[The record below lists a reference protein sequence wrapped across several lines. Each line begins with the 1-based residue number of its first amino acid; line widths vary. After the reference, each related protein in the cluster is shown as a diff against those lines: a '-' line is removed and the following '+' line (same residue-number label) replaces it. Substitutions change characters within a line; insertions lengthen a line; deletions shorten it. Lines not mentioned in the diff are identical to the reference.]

1 MKGMGRSHGFRL
13 YEVQLFRGQKRDPQP
28 FALKD
33 EHYADHLERVVQA
46 RLLGEK
52 FDQPP
57 SLNHFVK
64 HQEPEEADGG
74 ADESSVLFELEE
86 LERQGTRVR
95 LQYRSG
101 SVGSYAL
108 AVSRRRGDPDVDVS
122 EHAVLNAQRA
132 WFLLPMDGPTGLLVA
147 ESVGRASGE
156 NMLQRW
162 PHAASRADRA
172 PEPHWRLALTGVGDP
187 EHMRSLLDE
196 DSMEEIVL
204 LRHEEQP
211 DRSTT
216 VEPFKIQS
224 KLKSSYAKRTAAQT
238 AMGWFERR
246 SDPLSSREGAKQLAA
261 ILDPTLANVDF
272 NDGYIKASAEDTSGQ
287 QLRPDLAKDIFTY
300 RLGPGLATEARV
312 LRQAREVVEG
322 ISKLSDLDLPWP

>member
-1 MKGMGRSHGFRL
+1 MARSHGFRL

-28 FALKD
+28 FALRD
-33 EHYADHLERVVQA
+33 EHYADHLERIVDS

-57 SLNHFVK
+57 SLNHFVR
-64 HQEPEEADGG
+64 PEESEEPDGEE
-74 ADESSVLFELEE
+74 DQSSVFFELEE
-86 LERQGTRVR
+86 LRRQGAPVR
-95 LQYRSG
+95 MQYRSG

-132 WFLLPMDGPTGLLVA
+132 WFLLPTDGLTGLLVA

-162 PHAASRADRA
+162 LHAASRADRA

-187 EHMRSLLDE
+187 EHMQSLLDE
-196 DSMEEIVL
+196 ESMEEIVL

-224 KLKSSYAKRTAAQT
+224 KLKSSYAKRITAQT
-238 AMGWFERR
+238 AMG
-246 SDPLSSREGAKQLAA
+246 L
-261 ILDPTLANVDF
+261 V
-272 NDGYIKASAEDTSGQ
+272 
-287 QLRPDLAKDIFTY
+287 
-300 RLGPGLATEARV
+300 
-312 LRQAREVVEG
+312 
-322 ISKLSDLDLPWP
+322 

>member
-1 MKGMGRSHGFRL
+1 MARSHGFRL
-13 YEVQLFRGQKRDPQP
+13 YEVQLFRGRKQSPQS
-28 FALKD
+28 FALGD
-33 EHYADHLERVVQA
+33 EHYADHLERVVQDH
-46 RLLGEK
+46 LLAEK
-52 FDQPP
+52 FDHPP
-57 SLNHFVK
+57 SLDHFVRSK
-64 HQEPEEADGG
+64 EP
-74 ADESSVLFELEE
+74 DEVEGDEDEPSVLFEVEE
-86 LERQGTRVR
+86 LGRHGTRVR
-95 LQYRSG
+95 IKYRSG

-122 EHAVLNAQRA
+122 EHAVLSPQRA
-132 WFLLPMDGPTGLLVA
+132 WFLLPAEGLTGLLVA

-162 PHAASRADRA
+162 LHAASRADRA
-172 PEPHWRLALTGVGDP
+172 PEAHWRLALTGVGDP
-187 EHMRSLLDE
+187 EHMQALLDE
-196 DSMEEIVL
+196 ESMEEIVL

-224 KLKSSYAKRTAAQT
+224 KLKSAYAKRSAAQT
-238 AMGWFERR
+238 AMNWFERR
-246 SDPLSSREGAKQLAA
+246 SNPLSTREGARQLAA
-261 ILDPTLANVDF
+261 ILDPSLAKVDF

-300 RLGPGLATEARV
+300 RLGPGVATEARV
-312 LRQAREVVEG
+312 LGQAREVVEG

>member
-1 MKGMGRSHGFRL
+1 MNGMARHGFRL
-13 YEVQLFRGQKRDPQP
+13 YEVQLFRGQKRDSQP

-33 EHYADHLERVVQA
+33 EHYADHLERIVEDH
-46 RLLGEK
+46 LLGEK
-52 FDQPP
+52 FDELP
-57 SLNHFVK
+57 SLNYFLK
-64 HQEPEEADGG
+64 AEEPEEAEGDEE
-74 ADESSVLFELEE
+74 ESSVLFETEKLG
-86 LERQGTRVR
+86 RQGTRVR
-95 LQYRSG
+95 IKYRSG

-132 WFLLPMDGPTGLLVA
+132 WFLLPADGLTGLLVA

-156 NMLQRW
+156 TMLQRW
-162 PHAASRADRA
+162 LHAASRVDRA

-187 EHMRSLLDE
+187 EHMQALLDE
-196 DSMEEIVL
+196 ESMQEIVL

-224 KLKSSYAKRTAAQT
+224 KLKSTYAKRTAAQT
-238 AMGWFERR
+238 AMSWFERR
-246 SDPLSSREGAKQLAA
+246 SNPLSTREGAKQLAA
-261 ILDPTLANVDF
+261 ILDPALANVDF

-300 RLGPGLATEARV
+300 RLGPGVATEGRV

>member
-1 MKGMGRSHGFRL
+1 MARSHGFRL

-33 EHYADHLERVVQA
+33 EHYADHLERIVDKY
-46 RLLGEK
+46 LLGEK
-52 FDQPP
+52 FDQLP
-57 SLNHFVK
+57 SLNHFLTAG
-64 HQEPEEADGG
+64 EPEEAEGDEE
-74 ADESSVLFELEE
+74 ESSVLLFEVEKMG
-86 LERQGTRVR
+86 RHGTRVR
-95 LQYRSG
+95 ITYRSG

-108 AVSRRRGDPDVDVS
+108 AVSRRREDPDVDVS
-122 EHAVLNAQRA
+122 DHAVLNAQRA
-132 WFLLPMDGPTGLLVA
+132 WFLLPADGLTGVLVA

-162 PHAASRADRA
+162 LHAVSRAERA
-172 PEPHWRLALTGVGDP
+172 PDSHWRLGLTGVADP
-187 EHMRSLLDE
+187 EHMRALLDE
-196 DSMEEIVL
+196 ESMDEIVL

-224 KLKSSYAKRTAAQT
+224 KLKSSYAKRTAAST
-238 AMGWFERR
+238 AMRWFERR
-246 SDPLSSREGAKQLAA
+246 SNPLSTREGAKQLAA
-261 ILDPTLANVDF
+261 ILDPALADVDF

-300 RLGPGLATEARV
+300 RLGPGAATEARV